1 MALSDAQ
8 EYDPFAAFDDA
19 VAGTTRDP
27 YPSLAVKRRDT
38 PVRKDMAISPENLPE
53 GIDVEPGW
61 MAFRYEDC
69 SRILRDAKTFTSTG
83 YDVTIGMVMGHMIL
97 GMDDPE
103 HRTHRNLVAHAFR
116 EKALARWEPEFIRP
130 IIDEQIDRFAADGE
144 ADLVRQLT
152 FEFPV
157 RVIARLLGLPEEDF
171 PQFQRWSVELISLVA
186 DIDRGIAASESLR
199 EYFAGVVA
207 ERRAHPAEDVISDLV
222 TAEIDGEHLDDE
234 AIYSFLRL
242 LLPAGAETTY
252 RSSGNLLFLLLTHPE
267 QLEAV
272 RADRSLLPQAIEEG
286 LRYEPP
292 LLTINRTTTC
302 EVELAGVTIGPG
314 ESITPHLGSANHDE
328 TRWDDPDA
336 FDIFRP
342 SQPHIAFAHGPH
354 MCLGMHLARIETRVL
369 LNRVF
374 DRLGDLELQLD
385 AGDPHIRGDVFRS
398 PTSLPVV
405 VHTGCL
411 TRGDPPPRL
420 RRSGASP
427 PRRPGRRT
435 RSTPG
440 RAGTTRGPRRPGRRR
455 AGRPG
460 QPDQP
465 PRPGSRPT
473 RPRRACVSV
482 AQDRLGQLAQSGRQ
496 SEGQEL
502 QRHRGVEPV
511 DGLVRRHDDD
521 EAVGGGRHD
530 ALAGVRTAAAL
541 DEPSGGIHLIG
552 PVDGDVEP
560 VHLGEGPDEPTRG
573 RRPVPRSPATWRH
586 R

>member
-27 YPSLAVKRRDT
+27 YPDLVAKRRDA
-38 PVRKDMAISPENLPE
+38 PVQKGLTMNPDSLPE
-53 GIDVEPGW
+53 GIEVEPGW
-61 MAFRYEDC
+61 IAYRYDDC

-103 HRTHRNLVAHAFR
+103 HRGHRNLVAHAFR

-130 IIDEQIDRFAADGE
+130 IIDEQIDRFVADGE

-222 TAEIDGEHLDDE
+222 SAEIDGEKLTDE

-252 RSSGNLLFLLLTHPE
+252 RSSGNLLYLLLTHPE
-267 QLEAV
+267 QLEAAQ
-272 RADRSLLPQAIEEG
+272 ADRSLLPQAIEEG
-286 LRYEPP
+286 LRFEPP
-292 LLTINRTTTC
+292 LLSINRTTTC
-302 EVELAGVTIGPG
+302 EVEIGGVTIGPD
-314 ESITPHLGSANHDE
+314 ESISPHIGSANHDE
-328 TRWDDPDA
+328 TRWDNPET

-342 SQPHIAFAHGPH
+342 AIPHIAFAHGPH
-354 MCLGMHLARIETRVL
+354 MCLGMHLARLETRAL

-374 DRLGDLELQLD
+374 DRLPDLALRPGDD
-385 AGDPHIRGDVFRS
+385 DPHIRGDIFRS
-398 PTSLPVV
+398 PTSLPV
-405 VHTGCL
+405 TF
-411 TRGDPPPRL
+411 
-420 RRSGASP
+420 S
-427 PRRPGRRT
+427 
-435 RSTPG
+435 
-440 RAGTTRGPRRPGRRR
+440 
-455 AGRPG
+455 
-460 QPDQP
+460 
-465 PRPGSRPT
+465 
-473 RPRRACVSV
+473 
-482 AQDRLGQLAQSGRQ
+482 
-496 SEGQEL
+496 
-502 QRHRGVEPV
+502 
-511 DGLVRRHDDD
+511 
-521 EAVGGGRHD
+521 
-530 ALAGVRTAAAL
+530 AA
-541 DEPSGGIHLIG
+541 
-552 PVDGDVEP
+552 
-560 VHLGEGPDEPTRG
+560 
-573 RRPVPRSPATWRH
+573 
-586 R
+586 